1 MMNCA
6 RPRRETSRNFTRLT
20 FLLDLNRVKLTVM
33 GVDVVPDHFFALL
46 SSFFLGEGEVYTVDY
61 KVNTP

>member
-1 MMNCA
+1 MMNRA
-6 RPRRETSRNFTRLT
+6 RPRREASRNFTRLT

-33 GVDVVPDHFFALL
+33 GVDVVLTTSL
-46 SSFFLGEGEVYTVDY
+46 RFFLLLLGDGEVYTVDY